1 MHYAPNF
8 ELQPG
13 SAPGLGEADRTML
26 RLWAAV
32 FRQGLQD
39 WAAED
44 SGKRLRANLPDNYQ
58 PGDSIK
64 WFESNTRAVG
74 SFCWLCDLFEI
85 HPDTAR
91 SMARLKKRELVRG
104 VGQRF

>member
-1 MHYAPNF
+1 MHYTPNF

-13 SAPGLGEADRTML
+13 NAPGIGESDRAQL
-26 RLWAAV
+26 RVWAAV

-39 WAAED
+39 WAAEQFQVMPYKKT
-44 SGKRLRANLPDNYQ
+44 GTVKGEPTH
-58 PGDSIK
+58 
-64 WFESNTRAVG
+64 WFESNTRTVG

-85 HPDTAR
+85 HPDQAR